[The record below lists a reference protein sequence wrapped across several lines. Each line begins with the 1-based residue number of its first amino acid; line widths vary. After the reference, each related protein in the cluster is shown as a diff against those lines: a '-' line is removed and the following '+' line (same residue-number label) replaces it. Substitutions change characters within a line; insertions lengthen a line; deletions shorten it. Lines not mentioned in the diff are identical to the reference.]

1 MINKNGYVYHAM
13 VISSDIP
20 IGPLH
25 PQEAP
30 VRTTERMTFIPASI
44 RPASTCEKPVVTL
57 VVSSSTRGV
66 AKIILWLCLRI
77 GYPKFH
83 GSENHVPPE
92 IAIWGVYPIFRRT
105 HMMTVTLTLQELVSC
120 SLSSVEQEKKW
131 QTDVNLMSFSGF
143 TDT

>member
-1 MINKNGYVYHAM
+1 MVMYTTLWLYQ
-13 VISSDIP
+13 VISPLAHYIP
-20 IGPLH
+20 
-25 PQEAP
+25 EAP
-30 VRTTERMTFIPASI
+30 VRTAERMTFIPASI
-44 RPASTCEKPVVTL
+44 RPASTCEKPGVTR

-105 HMMTVTLTLQELVSC
+105 HMMTVTLTLQEYARVS
-120 SLSSVEQEKKW
+120 
-131 QTDVNLMSFSGF
+131 
-143 TDT
+143 